1 MAIKEPF
8 MYQQFD
14 DLLKD
19 LQHNR
24 PSNIT
29 PLGRVFFFNDQA
41 VLLQHGEME
50 GITWVDIHIELKRFR
65 VDNLAAAK
73 RVLQAN
79 REMGASTPIPS
90 WFAAD
95 PNNDCLIFV
104 NRLDWRHITCKI
116 LEDHIL
122 RCIEQMGS
130 ALATEGV

>member
-1 MAIKEPF
+1 

-50 GITWVDIHIELKRFR
+50 GITWVDIHIELKRF
-65 VDNLAAAK
+65 LK
-73 RVLQAN
+73 
-79 REMGASTPIPS
+79 
-90 WFAAD
+90 F
-95 PNNDCLIFV
+95 
-104 NRLDWRHITCKI
+104 
-116 LEDHIL
+116 
-122 RCIEQMGS
+122 
-130 ALATEGV
+130 

>member
-1 MAIKEPF
+1 
-8 MYQQFD
+8 MYNNFD

-19 LQHNR
+19 LQRSR
-24 PSNIT
+24 PSSMT
-29 PLGRVFFFNDQA
+29 PLGRVFFFNDQP
-41 VLLQHGEME
+41 VLLQQGEME

-65 VDNLAAAK
+65 LDNMMAAK
-73 RVLQAN
+73 KVLQAN

-90 WFAAD
+90 WFAVD
-95 PNNDCLIFV
+95 SKSDCLVFI

-130 ALATEGV
+130 ALMSEGV

>member
-1 MAIKEPF
+1 

-14 DLLKD
+14 ALLKD
-19 LQHNR
+19 LQQNR
-24 PSNIT
+24 PSNMT
-29 PLGRVFFFNDQA
+29 PSGRVFFFNDQA

-65 VDNLAAAK
+65 LDNLAAAK
-73 RVLQAN
+73 KVLQAN
-79 REMGASTPIPS
+79 REMGASTPISS
-90 WFAAD
+90 WFAID
-95 PNNDCLIFV
+95 PKNDCLVFV
-104 NRLDWRHITCKI
+104 NRLDWRHISCKI